1 MFKRLYLQLKN
12 TELFY
17 QLCEIGIM
25 VIGRDPRCDITLN
38 YPDISRKHCQLM
50 VSTLGSFIEI
60 SDLDSRNGILVNN
73 KLIAKTIMHI
83 NDTLQIGSLTMT
95 LIERKNIPENTIPY
109 VPKKASDS
117 SHIDQD
123 IDMIGS
129 DTGFR
134 LKQKKSQ
141 KLDEVRILGD
151 DGGDLI
157 DMTED
162 SQIPMLDPIP
172 ELSAT
177 IDYSENDK
185 LDEILR
191 TEAIPRLNIEY
202 DTDSLVDQI
211 IADYKLKELLDVT
224 RFWKEFKGVHILL
237 EEVSI
242 LKIINENYANVPGF
256 EHRFRREAKVSLKL
270 NHENILRP
278 KTSGKFN
285 KTYYFIRDFKETRRL
300 EEMISKKGTLK
311 AEIGLIIAL
320 QLSRAMNYAHK
331 MKVIHRNINPSNV
344 LVDNKGKVYLYDFG
358 FAAILDQ
365 PSTGNTLTGGTIDPR
380 AMLYRAPEL
389 FHTTPYADEQSDIYS
404 LCAVIYYA
412 LTGFP
417 PFGNIGEITD
427 NTVPISLS
435 LIVNGVSEEFSKLI
449 SRGLEKNPFKRFE
462 YTQEFCDALEKIS
475 I

>member
-12 TELFY
+12 TELYY
-17 QLCEIGIM
+17 QLCEIGVM

-60 SDLDSRNGILVNN
+60 SDLESRNGILVNN
-73 KLIAKTIMHI
+73 KLSTKAIMHI

-95 LIERKNIPENTIPY
+95 LIEKKTAPENTIPY
-109 VPKKASDS
+109 TPKKASDS
-117 SHIDQD
+117 SQLEQGL
-123 IDMIGS
+123 DMIGS

-141 KLDEVRILGD
+141 RLDEIRILGD
-151 DGGDLI
+151 ESGEIVDVS
-157 DMTED
+157 ED
-162 SQIPMLDPIP
+162 SEALALNPIP
-172 ELSAT
+172 DLSAT
-177 IDYSENDK
+177 MPYPDSEE
-185 LDEILR
+185 LDQIMR
-191 TEAIPRLNIEY
+191 TEEIPRLNIEY
-202 DTDSLVDQI
+202 ATDSLVEQI
-211 IADYKLKELLDVT
+211 IADYKLIELLDVT
-224 RFWKEFKGVHILL
+224 RFWKEFKGIHILL
-237 EEVSI
+237 DEVAI
-242 LKIINENYANVPGF
+242 LRIINDDYATDPGF

-270 NHENILRP
+270 DHENIIRP

-285 KTYYFIRDFKETRRL
+285 KTYYFIRDFKESRRL
-300 EEMISKKGTLK
+300 EEMISKKGTLN
-311 AEIGLIIAL
+311 ADIGLLIAR
-320 QLSRAMNYAHK
+320 QLSKAMNYAHK
-331 MKVIHRNINPSNV
+331 KKVIHRNINPSNV
-344 LVDNKGKVYLYDFG
+344 LIDNRGKVYLYDFG
-358 FAAILDQ
+358 FAALLDQ
-365 PSTGNTLTGGTIDPR
+365 PSTGNTLTGGVIDPR

-404 LCAVIYYA
+404 LCSVIYYA